1 MSGNGRRITSNV
13 VSFGGIAA
21 AKALS
26 RRQAEA
32 ERAMAV
38 ADAAEGIVREAPRPP
53 PAAAAVASTRVAYA
67 ELHCLSHFSFGRGAS
82 SARELFERA
91 RRNGYA
97 ALAVTDECTLAG
109 IVRALEAS
117 RETGLPL
124 VVGTELTLDDG
135 LKLVL
140 LAEDQRGYTAI
151 CKLITQARR
160 RADKGSY
167 HATRADLADGLPG
180 TLALWLPGAEPDAA
194 QGFWLRERFDG
205 RLWLAVELHRGAGD
219 AARLAALQALG
230 AELALPLVASGDVHM
245 HARNRRVVQDTL
257 TAIRHHCT
265 VLEAGAHLFPNGE
278 RHLRTRQALAAI
290 HPRELLEESVRIAA
304 RCTFRLDQLKYE
316 YPRELVPEGHT
327 PTTWLR
333 KLTEDGLR
341 WRWPEGESDKV
352 RAQVEHELR
361 LVAELEYEAFFLT
374 VQDVV
379 AFARSQGI
387 LCQGRGS
394 AANSAVCFALGITEV
409 DPARMNMLFERF
421 ISKERNEPPDI
432 DVDFE
437 HERRE
442 EVIQYLYR
450 KYGRERTALAA
461 TVICYRAK
469 SAVRDV
475 ARALGLPLDQ
485 VDQLARVFAW
495 WDGAEPL
502 DERLRE
508 RGFDPDSAVLRRVL
522 AVTRELLDAP
532 RHLSQHTG
540 GFVISEAPL
549 HHLVPVENAAMPER
563 TIIQWDK
570 DDLETLG
577 LLKVDCLALGM
588 LTCVSKCLALL
599 EAHHGIHLTPAT
611 IPPDD
616 GPTYAMI
623 QRADTVGVFQIESR
637 AQMSMLPRMKPACY
651 YDLVIE
657 VALVRPGPIQGKMVH
672 PFLRRRQKLE
682 PVHYPSEEL
691 RAVFERTLGVPL
703 FQEQVM
709 QLAIVAAGF
718 SPGEADQLRRSMAA
732 WKRRGGLEYFR
743 DRVLTGMAER
753 GYPVAFAEQVFE
765 QIKGF
770 GSYGFPESHAA
781 SFALIVYVSC
791 WLKRHHPAAFTCALL
806 NSQPLG
812 FYSPDQLVQDARRHG
827 IAIRPVD
834 ARFSDWDCTLEEAAV
849 LPPDAD
855 RTLLRV
861 PAIRLGLRQVA
872 GLREDAARRLMAA
885 RVQRAFGD
893 VEDLCERAA
902 LDGREQALLADA
914 GALKGLAGHRHRAR
928 WAVEGIEKQL
938 PLFGAGAVPEAPVRL
953 PVPSAHDDMQADYAS
968 IGLTLGKHPLAML
981 RTVLAARRCRRSR
994 ELATL
999 AHGTPVRLAGL
1010 VTLRQ
1015 RPETASGVTFVTLE
1029 DEDGLVNVVVWRD
1042 LGERQ
1047 RRVLLEA
1054 RLLAVEGR
1062 VESAEGVQHL
1072 IAGRL
1077 EDFTPLLGGLATQS
1091 RDFR

>member
-1 MSGNGRRITSNV
+1 MSTARI
-13 VSFGGIAA
+13 G
-21 AKALS
+21 
-26 RRQAEA
+26 
-32 ERAMAV
+32 
-38 ADAAEGIVREAPRPP
+38 
-53 PAAAAVASTRVAYA
+53 YA

-97 ALAVTDECTLAG
+97 ALAITDECTLAG

-117 RETGLPL
+117 RETGVKLI
-124 VVGTELTLDDG
+124 VGTEVVLQDG

-140 LAEDQRGYTAI
+140 LAEDRDGYSTL
-151 CKLITQARR
+151 CKLITQGRR
-160 RADKGSY
+160 RAEKGEYSLS
-167 HATRADLADGLPG
+167 REDLADGLPG
-180 TLALWLPGAEPDAA
+180 TLALWIPGAVPDAE
-194 QGFWLRERFDG
+194 QGRWLRPLFAG
-205 RLWLAVELHRGAGD
+205 RLWIAVELHRGPD
-219 AARLAALQALG
+219 DDARLAALQALG
-230 AELALPLVASGDVHM
+230 ASLDLPLAATGDVHM
-245 HARNRRVVQDTL
+245 HARNRRIVQDTL
-257 TAIRHHCT
+257 TAIRHHQT
-265 VLEAGAHLFPNGE
+265 LAEAGAHLFPNGE

-290 HPRELLEESVRIAA
+290 HPRALLDESLRIAE
-304 RCTFRLDQLKYE
+304 RCRFRLDEVKYE
-316 YPRELVPEGHT
+316 YPRELVPAGHT

-333 KLTEDGLR
+333 QLTEEGLR
-341 WRWPEGESDKV
+341 WRWPEGESPKV
-352 RAQVEHELR
+352 REQVEHELR
-361 LVAELEYEAFFLT
+361 LIEELGYEPFFLT
-374 VQDVV
+374 VQDIVR
-379 AFARSQGI
+379 FARSQGI

-394 AANSAVCFALGITEV
+394 AANSAVCYAIGITEV

-475 ARALGLPLDQ
+475 AKALGLPN
-485 VDQLARVFAW
+485 DQLEQLSRVFAW
-495 WDGAEPL
+495 WNGDDDLG
-502 DERLRE
+502 ERLRE
-508 RGFDPDSAVLRRVL
+508 RGFDPDGAVLRRIL
-522 AVTRELLDAP
+522 MVTRELLDAP

-588 LTCVSKCLALL
+588 LTCISKCLALL
-599 EAHHGIHLTPAT
+599 RDTRGIEHTPAS
-611 IPPDD
+611 IPADD
-616 GPTYAMI
+616 AATFAMI
-623 QRADTVGVFQIESR
+623 QKADTIGVFQIESR
-637 AQMSMLPRMKPACY
+637 AQMSMLPRMKPANY

-672 PFLRRRQKLE
+672 PFLRRRQQLE
-682 PVHYPSEEL
+682 PVVYPSEEL

-743 DRVLTGMAER
+743 ERVMTGMAER
-753 GYPVAFAEQVFE
+753 GYSTDFAEQVFE

-781 SFALIVYVSC
+781 SFALLVYVSC
-791 WLKRHHPAAFTCALL
+791 WLKCHEPAAFCCAML

-812 FYSPDQLVQDARRHG
+812 FYSPNQLVQDARRHG
-827 IAIRPVD
+827 IGVRPVD
-834 ARFSDWDCTLEEAAV
+834 VRHSDWDCTLEE
-849 LPPDAD
+849 DAPG
-855 RTLLRV
+855 
-861 PAIRLGLRQVA
+861 PAILPLRKPAVRLGLRQVA
-872 GLREDAARRLMAA
+872 GLREDAARRLVAA
-885 RVQRAFGD
+885 RAQRAFLD
-893 VEDLCERAA
+893 VEDLCSRAGLDERH
-902 LDGREQALLADA
+902 QALLADA
-914 GALKGLAGHRHRAR
+914 GALRGLAGHRHRAR
-928 WAVEGIEKQL
+928 WAIEGVEKQL
-938 PLFGAGAVPEAPVRL
+938 PLFASEPVRDEPVTL
-953 PVPSAHDDMQADYAS
+953 PLPSEADDVFADYAS
-968 IGLTLGKHPLAML
+968 TGLSLGRHPLALL
-981 RTVLAARRCRRSR
+981 RRQLQARRCRRSR
-994 ELATL
+994 DLLPL
-999 AHGTPVRLAGL
+999 AHGTPVRMAGL

-1015 RPETASGVTFVTLE
+1015 RPETASGATFVTLE

-1042 LGERQ
+1042 LAERQ
-1047 RRVLLEA
+1047 RRVLLES
-1054 RLLAVEGR
+1054 RLLVVDGR
-1062 VESAEGVQHL
+1062 LESAEGVQHL
-1072 IAGRL
+1072 IASRL
-1077 EDFTPLLGGLATQS
+1077 DDFSPLLGTLATRS

>member
-1 MSGNGRRITSNV
+1 MS
-13 VSFGGIAA
+13 
-21 AKALS
+21 
-26 RRQAEA
+26 
-32 ERAMAV
+32 
-38 ADAAEGIVREAPRPP
+38 P
-53 PAAAAVASTRVAYA
+53 AYA

-91 RRNGYA
+91 RRNGYT
-97 ALAVTDECTLAG
+97 ALAITDECTLAG

-117 RETGLPL
+117 RETGVKLI
-124 VVGTELTLDDG
+124 VGTEIVLEDG
-135 LKLVL
+135 PKLVL
-140 LAEDQRGYTAI
+140 LAEDQTGYTAI
-151 CKLITQARR
+151 CKLITQGRR
-160 RADKGSY
+160 RADKGEYSLQ
-167 HATRADLADGLPG
+167 RADLADGLPG
-180 TLALWLPGAEPDAA
+180 TLALWLPEATPKDEHGE
-194 QGFWLRERFDG
+194 WLRSLFEG
-205 RLWLAVELHRGAGD
+205 RLWIGVELHRGPD
-219 AARLAALQALG
+219 DDARLAALQALG
-230 AELALPLVASGDVHM
+230 ARLHLPLVACGDVHM
-245 HARNRRVVQDTL
+245 HARNRRIVQDTL
-257 TAIRHHCT
+257 TAIRHHKT
-265 VLEAGAHLFPNGE
+265 LAEAGAHLFPNGE

-290 HPRELLEESVRIAA
+290 HPRELLDESVRIAE
-304 RCTFRLDQLKYE
+304 RCTFRLDELKYE

-333 KLTEDGLR
+333 QLTEEGLK
-341 WRWPEGESDKV
+341 WRWPEGESAKV
-352 RAQVEHELR
+352 REQVEHELK
-361 LVAELEYEAFFLT
+361 LVAELGYEPFFLT
-374 VQDVV
+374 VQDIVR
-379 AFARSQGI
+379 FARSRGI

-421 ISKERNEPPDI
+421 LSKERNEPPDI

-461 TVICYRAK
+461 TVISYRAK

-475 ARALGLPLDQ
+475 AKALGLPADQLDQ
-485 VDQLARVFAW
+485 LSRVFAW
-495 WDGAEPL
+495 WDGEEDL
-502 DERLRE
+502 GERLRE
-508 RGFDPDSAVLRRVL
+508 RGFDPDSPVLRRVL
-522 AVTRELLDAP
+522 LVTRELLDAP

-588 LTCVSKCLALL
+588 LTCISKCLALL
-599 EAHHGIHLTPAT
+599 ERYHGLELTPAT
-611 IPPDD
+611 LPPDD
-616 GPTYAMI
+616 KPTYAMI

-637 AQMSMLPRMKPACY
+637 AQMSMLPRMKPANY

-672 PFLRRRQKLE
+672 PFLRRRQGQE
-682 PVHYPSEEL
+682 PVVYPSEEL

-743 DRVLTGMAER
+743 ERVLTGMAER
-753 GYPVAFAEQVFE
+753 GYPTAFAEQVFE

-781 SFALIVYVSC
+781 SFALLVYVSC
-791 WLKRHHPAAFTCALL
+791 WLKCHHPAAFTCALL

-812 FYSPDQLVQDARRHG
+812 FYSPNQLVQDARRHG
-827 IAIRPVD
+827 IGVRPVD
-834 ARFSDWDCTLEEAAV
+834 VRHSDWDCTLEE
-849 LPPDAD
+849 DAPG
-855 RTLLRV
+855 
-861 PAIRLGLRQVA
+861 PAITPLRKPALRLGLRQIA
-872 GLREDAARRLMAA
+872 GFREDIAKRIEYTRA
-885 RVQRAFGD
+885 QRPFLD
-893 VEDLCERAA
+893 VEDLCARAGLDERH
-902 LDGREQALLADA
+902 QALLADA
-914 GALKGLAGHRHRAR
+914 GALRGLAGHRHRAR
-928 WAVEGIEKQL
+928 WAIEGVEKQL
-938 PLFGAGAVPEAPVRL
+938 PLFATEPVRDERVTL
-953 PVPSAHDDMQADYAS
+953 PPPTEAEDVFADYAS
-968 IGLTLGKHPLAML
+968 TGLTLGRHPLALL
-981 RTVLAARRCRRSR
+981 RKQLQARRCRRSR
-994 ELATL
+994 ELAPL
-999 AHGTPVRLAGL
+999 PHGTPVRLAGL

-1015 RPETASGVTFVTLE
+1015 RPETASGATFVTLE
-1029 DEDGLVNVVVWRD
+1029 DEDGMVNVVVWRD
-1042 LGERQ
+1042 LAERQ
-1047 RRVLLEA
+1047 RRVLLES
-1054 RLLAVEGR
+1054 RLLVVEGKL
-1062 VESAEGVQHL
+1062 ESAEGVQHL
-1072 IAGRL
+1072 IAARL
-1077 EDFTPLLGGLATQS
+1077 DDFTPLLGSLDARS

>member
-1 MSGNGRRITSNV
+1 M
-13 VSFGGIAA
+13 
-21 AKALS
+21 KH
-26 RRQAEA
+26 
-32 ERAMAV
+32 
-38 ADAAEGIVREAPRPP
+38 P
-53 PAAAAVASTRVAYA
+53 YA

-97 ALAVTDECTLAG
+97 ALAITDECTLAG

-117 RETGLPL
+117 RETGLKL
-124 VVGTELTLDDG
+124 ITGTEVRLDDG

-140 LAEDQRGYTAI
+140 LAQTQTGYTEI
-151 CKLITQARR
+151 CKLITQGRR
-160 RADKGSY
+160 RADKGEYSLS
-167 HATRADLADGLPG
+167 RADLEGGLPG
-180 TLALWLPGAEPDAA
+180 TLALWLPGATPEPA
-194 QGFWLRERFDG
+194 QGEWLRTHFDG
-205 RLWLAVELHRGAGD
+205 RLWLAVELHRGAD
-219 AARLAALQALG
+219 DDARLRVLQALG
-230 AELALPLVASGDVHM
+230 ASLGIPLVAAGDAHM

-257 TAIRHHCT
+257 TAIRHRCT
-265 VLEAGAHLFPNGE
+265 VREAGAHLFPNGE

-290 HPRELLEESVRIAA
+290 HPRELLEESARIAE
-304 RCTFRLDQLKYE
+304 RCVFDLGELKYE

-333 KLTEDGLR
+333 QLTEEGLR
-341 WRWPEGESDKV
+341 WRWPQGEGEKV

-361 LVAELEYEAFFLT
+361 LVEELRYEPFFLT

-379 AFARSQGI
+379 RYARSQGI

-409 DPARMNMLFERF
+409 DPGRMNMLFERF

-475 ARALGLPLDQ
+475 AKALGLPADQ

-495 WDGAEPL
+495 WDGVELL

-508 RGFDPDSAVLRRVL
+508 RGFDPSSAVLRRVL

-532 RHLSQHTG
+532 RHLSQHVG

-599 EAHHGIHLTPAT
+599 KTHRGLELTPAT

-616 GPTYAMI
+616 KPTYAMI

-637 AQMSMLPRMKPACY
+637 AQMSMLPRMKPANY

-657 VALVRPGPIQGKMVH
+657 VALVRPGPIQGDMVH
-672 PFLRRRQKLE
+672 PFLRRRQGLE
-682 PVHYPSEEL
+682 PVHYPSPEL
-691 RAVFERTLGVPL
+691 KAVFERTLGVPL

-709 QLAIVAAGF
+709 QMAIVAAGF
-718 SPGEADQLRRSMAA
+718 TPGEADQLRRSMAA

-743 DRVLTGMAER
+743 ERVLTGMAER
-753 GYPVAFAEQVFE
+753 GYPPDFAVQVFE

-770 GSYGFPESHAA
+770 GSYGFPESHSA

-791 WLKRHHPAAFTCALL
+791 WLKCHHPEAFCCAML

-827 IAIRPVD
+827 IAVRPVD
-834 ARFSDWDCTLEEAAV
+834 VRYSDWDCTLEDVVEGRAA
-849 LPPDAD
+849 
-855 RTLLRV
+855 
-861 PAIRLGLRQVA
+861 AIRLGMREIA
-872 GLREDAARRLMAA
+872 GFREDSAQRVMAA
-885 RVQRAFGD
+885 RAQGSFED
-893 VEDLCERAA
+893 VAQLCERAA
-902 LDGREQALLADA
+902 LDERDRALLAEA

-928 WAVEGIEKQL
+928 WAVGGIEKQL
-938 PLFGAGAVPEAPVRL
+938 PLFGTVAESRVSL
-953 PVPSAHDDMQADYAS
+953 PVPDPWQELRADYGS
-968 IGLTLGKHPLAML
+968 IGLSLGRHPLSML
-981 RTVLAARRCRRSR
+981 RRQLAARRCRRSR
-994 ELATL
+994 ELAPL
-999 AHGTPVRLAGL
+999 PHGTPVRMAGL

-1029 DEDGLVNVVVWRD
+1029 DEDGLFNVVVWRD
-1042 LGERQ
+1042 VGERQ

-1054 RLLAVEGR
+1054 RLLQVEGR
-1062 VESAEGVQHL
+1062 VESADGVQHL
-1072 IAGRL
+1072 IAARL
-1077 EDFTPLLGGLATQS
+1077 EDLSPLLGGLGGPRS

>member
-1 MSGNGRRITSNV
+1 MPPCMDAQVPRAQDAQERR
-13 VSFGGIAA
+13 GAG
-21 AKALS
+21 
-26 RRQAEA
+26 
-32 ERAMAV
+32 
-38 ADAAEGIVREAPRPP
+38 
-53 PAAAAVASTRVAYA
+53 YA

-91 RRNGYA
+91 RHNGYS
-97 ALAVTDECTLAG
+97 ALAITDECTLAG

-117 RETGLPL
+117 RETGLAL
-124 VVGTELTLDDG
+124 IVGTELTLDDG
-135 LKLVL
+135 LRLVL
-140 LAEDQRGYTAI
+140 LAEDQAGYTAI
-151 CKLITQARR
+151 CKLITQGRR
-160 RADKGSY
+160 RAAKGGYSLS
-167 HATRADLADGLPG
+167 RDDLADGLPG
-180 TLALWLPGAEPDAA
+180 TLVLWMPGAAA
-194 QGFWLRERFDG
+194 TPGREQGEWLHARFAG
-205 RLWLAVELHRGAGD
+205 RLWLAVELHRGPDD
-219 AARLAALQALG
+219 ATRLATL
-230 AELALPLVASGDVHM
+230 LALADGLGIPAVASGDVHM
-245 HARNRRVVQDTL
+245 HVRSRRVVQDTL
-257 TAIRHHCT
+257 TAIRQHCT
-265 VLEAGAHLFPNGE
+265 VHEAGAHLFPNGE
-278 RHLRTRQALAAI
+278 RHLRSRAALAAI
-290 HPRELLEESVRIAA
+290 HPRELLDESVRIAG
-304 RCTFRLDQLKYE
+304 RCHFRLDQLKYE

-327 PTTWLR
+327 ATTWLR
-333 KLTEDGLR
+333 ELTGIGMR
-341 WRWPEGESDKV
+341 WRWPDGVPPKV
-352 RAQVEHELR
+352 AQQIEHELR

-374 VQDVV
+374 VHDIVQY
-379 AFARSQGI
+379 ARSQGI

-485 VDQLARVFAW
+485 VDQLARVFSW
-495 WDGAEPL
+495 WDGEDPL

-508 RGFDPDSAVLRRVL
+508 RGFDPDSPVLRRVL

-540 GFVISEAPL
+540 GFVISEQPL
-549 HHLVPVENAAMPER
+549 HHLVPVENAAMPDR

-599 EAHHGIHLTPAT
+599 KAHAGLDLTPAT

-616 GPTYAMI
+616 APTYAMI
-623 QRADTVGVFQIESR
+623 QAADTVGVFQIESR
-637 AQMSMLPRMKPACY
+637 AQMSMLPRMKPANY

-672 PFLRRRQKLE
+672 PFLRRRQQLE
-682 PVHYPSEEL
+682 PVVYPSEAL

-743 DRVLTGMAER
+743 GRVLGGMAER
-753 GYPVAFAEQVFE
+753 GYTTEFAEQVFE

-791 WLKRHHPAAFTCALL
+791 WLKRHHPAAFTCAML

-834 ARFSDWDCTLEEAAV
+834 VRSSDWDCTLEG
-849 LPPDAD
+849 DA
-855 RTLLRV
+855 LRLGL
-861 PAIRLGLRQVA
+861 RLGLRQIG
-872 GLREDAARRLMAA
+872 GLREDTARRVVAARA
-885 RVQRAFGD
+885 RHAFAD
-893 VEDLCERAA
+893 VADLCERAM
-902 LDGREQALLADA
+902 LDDRDQALLADA

-928 WAVEGIEKQL
+928 WAVEGVEKQL
-938 PLFGAGAVPEAPVRL
+938 PLFGAVREAAVQL
-953 PVPSAHDDMQADYAS
+953 LVPTAHDDMQADYAS
-968 IGLTLGKHPLAML
+968 IGLTLGRHPLSML
-981 RTVLAARRCRRSR
+981 RTALAARRCRRSR
-994 ELATL
+994 EFARL

-1029 DEDGLVNVVVWRD
+1029 DEDGLVNVVVWHE

-1047 RRVLLEA
+1047 RRVLLES
-1054 RLLAVEGR
+1054 RLLAVQGR
-1062 VESAEGVQHL
+1062 VESAEGVRHL
-1072 IAGRL
+1072 IASDLR
-1077 EDFTPLLGGLATQS
+1077 DWTPLLGGLAYRKSQ
-1091 RDFR
+1091 DFR

>member
-1 MSGNGRRITSNV
+1 MNGDKSSDGKV
-13 VSFGGIAA
+13 VSFGGIADA
-21 AKALS
+21 RART

-32 ERAMAV
+32 ARAAGV
-38 ADAAEGIVREAPRPP
+38 EDAARRSHDASGAVQAAEAASAAISTALPLPRNG
-53 PAAAAVASTRVAYA
+53 AGYA

-91 RRNGYA
+91 RRNGYS
-97 ALAVTDECTLAG
+97 ALAITDECTLAG

-117 RETGLPL
+117 RETGLAL
-124 VVGTELTLDDG
+124 IVGTELTLDDG
-135 LKLVL
+135 LRLVL
-140 LAEDQRGYTAI
+140 LAEDQAGYTAI
-151 CKLITQARR
+151 CKLITQGRR
-160 RADKGSY
+160 RAAKGEYSLS
-167 HATRADLADGLPG
+167 RVDLADGLPG
-180 TLALWLPGAEPDAA
+180 TLALWLPGATPGRE
-194 QGFWLRERFDG
+194 QGEWLRARFAD
-205 RLWLAVELHRGAGD
+205 RLWLAVELHRGPDD
-219 AARLAALQALG
+219 ASRLAML
-230 AELALPLVASGDVHM
+230 LALAGELGIPPVASGDVHM
-245 HARNRRVVQDTL
+245 HARSRRVVQDTL
-257 TAIRHHCT
+257 TAIRQHCT
-265 VLEAGAHLFPNGE
+265 VHDAGAHLFPNGE
-278 RHLRTRQALAAI
+278 RHLRTRTALAAI
-290 HPRELLEESVRIAA
+290 HPRELLDESLRIAG
-304 RCTFRLDQLKYE
+304 RCRFRLDDLKYE
-316 YPRELVPEGHT
+316 YPRELVPDGHT

-333 KLTEDGLR
+333 ELTDRGMR
-341 WRWPEGESDKV
+341 WRWPGGVPPKV
-352 RAQVEHELR
+352 GQQIEHELR

-374 VQDVV
+374 VQDIVHY
-379 AFARSQGI
+379 ARTQGI

-508 RGFDPDSAVLRRVL
+508 RGFDPDSPVLRRVL

-540 GFVISEAPL
+540 GFVISEQPL
-549 HHLVPVENAAMPER
+549 HHLVPVENAAMPDR

-599 EAHHGIHLTPAT
+599 KQHEGLELTPAT

-616 GPTYAMI
+616 APTYAMI
-623 QRADTVGVFQIESR
+623 QAADTVGVFQIESR
-637 AQMSMLPRMKPACY
+637 AQMSMLPRMKPANY

-672 PFLRRRQKLE
+672 PFLRRRQQLE
-682 PVHYPSEEL
+682 PVVYPSEAL

-753 GYPVAFAEQVFE
+753 DYTTEFAEQVFE

-791 WLKRHHPAAFTCALL
+791 WLKRHHPAAFTCAML

-827 IAIRPVD
+827 IAVRPVD
-834 ARFSDWDCTLEEAAV
+834 VRHGDWDCTLEG
-849 LPPDAD
+849 
-855 RTLLRV
+855 
-861 PAIRLGLRQVA
+861 PALRLGLRQVG
-872 GLREDAARRLMAA
+872 GLREDVARRVVAARA
-885 RVQRAFGD
+885 RQAFAD
-893 VEDLCERAA
+893 VSDLCERAA
-902 LDGREQALLADA
+902 LDDRDQALLADA

-928 WAVEGIEKQL
+928 WAVEGVEKQL
-938 PLFGAGAVPEAPVRL
+938 PLFGAVREAAVQL
-953 PVPSAHDDMQADYAS
+953 PVPTTHDDMQADYAS
-968 IGLTLGKHPLAML
+968 IGLTLGRHPLSML
-981 RTVLAARRCRRSR
+981 RAALAARRCRRSR
-994 ELATL
+994 DVAGL

-1047 RRVLLEA
+1047 RRVLLES
-1054 RLLAVEGR
+1054 RLLAVQGR

-1072 IAGRL
+1072 IASDLR
-1077 EDFTPLLGGLATQS
+1077 DWTPLLGGLATPKS
-1091 RDFR
+1091 HDFR